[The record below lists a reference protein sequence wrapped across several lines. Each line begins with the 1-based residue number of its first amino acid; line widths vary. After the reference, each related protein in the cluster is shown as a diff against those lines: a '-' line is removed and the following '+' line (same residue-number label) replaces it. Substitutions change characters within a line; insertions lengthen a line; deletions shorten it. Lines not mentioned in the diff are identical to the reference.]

1 MKMTPRELLQEKEVK
16 DAEII
21 GKFLDTWIE
30 KNPYCNDPAGHNQK
44 FKIEFNRYLENSN
57 FSPMT
62 KKLFTV

>member
-1 MKMTPRELLQEKEVK
+1 MNPREMLQDKEVH

-21 GKFLDTWIE
+21 GKFLDAWIK
-30 KNPYCNDPAGHNQK
+30 KNPYCKDPAGHKEK
-44 FKIEFNRYLENSN
+44 FKIEFNNYLENSN